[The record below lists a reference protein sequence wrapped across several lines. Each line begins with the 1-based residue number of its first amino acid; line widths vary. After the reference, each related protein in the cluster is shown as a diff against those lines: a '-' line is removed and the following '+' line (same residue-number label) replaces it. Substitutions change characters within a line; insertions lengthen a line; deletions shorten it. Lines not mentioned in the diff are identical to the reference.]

1 MNSAPP
7 AIRWVST
14 QQLQEE
20 LQLSV
25 TTLRG
30 LELDG
35 HIQPG
40 KHYIRRGSGSR
51 SPRMWDYDL
60 LLTTLRELTAA
71 RPETYSND

>member
-1 MNSAPP
+1 MKSAPP

-25 TTLRG
+25 TTLRT

-35 HIQPG
+35 HIKAG
-40 KHYIRRGSGSR
+40 VHFIRRGSGSR

-60 LLTTLRELTAA
+60 LLSTLRELTAA
-71 RPETYSND
+71 QPETYSND